1 MLEEA
6 VPCKKKKRLIHLT
19 LLVVTLAA
27 MVTAVAGCSQKAN
40 HAKGVYMLV
49 DTSGTYTEELDKAR
63 AIISY
68 LLGTLT
74 TGDTMAM
81 GRIDTGSFSEKD
93 IIAKVTFDQRPSVA
107 NTQKR
112 AFQKKVAD
120 FVSNVKSSSHTD
132 ISGGL
137 LQAVEYLNESGSGEK
152 YILIFSDL
160 KEELAR
166 GHVRDVPFQLD
177 GFNIIALNVTKLRD
191 DIRDPKIYLQRVEL
205 WREKTETG
213 GGNWRLIND
222 LERIDNIFSS

>member
-1 MLEEA
+1 MQKSKQLM
-6 VPCKKKKRLIHLT
+6 RLS
-19 LLVVTLAA
+19 LLVLALAA
-27 MVTAVAGCSQKAN
+27 LVTALAGCAQKAN
-40 HAKGVYMLV
+40 HTKGVYMLV
-49 DTSGTYTEELDKAR
+49 DTSGTYTEELNKAK
-63 AIISY
+63 AIINY

-74 TGDTMAM
+74 PGDTMAI

-120 FVSNVKSSSHTD
+120 FVSKVKSSSHTD

-152 YILIFSDL
+152 FILIFSDL
-160 KEELAR
+160 KEELAK

-177 GFNIIALNVTKLRD
+177 DFNIIALNVTKLRD
-191 DIRDPKIYLQRVEL
+191 DIRDPKQYMQRVEL
-205 WREKTETG
+205 WREKAEGG

-222 LERIDNIFSS
+222 LERLDNIFS